1 MVKTN
6 NGGKKMN
13 EKRFV
18 VLDNEEV
25 YYITDTKDLKSLNDY
40 IKKFS
45 HPKYEHSEEE
55 ALSAAKEE
63 YWQMIYENSM
73 SAKENVDML
82 NGLFDKSEQLSKK
95 NLQLEED
102 LCYYST
108 KCASLE
114 TGMFSLERDNN
125 KLERENEQLKSEL
138 SETKEILRSI
148 ERDRN
153 QNLLIC
159 KKYEGFFKEKGF
171 DIHDLIDYARDGS
184 ND

>member
-1 MVKTN
+1 
-6 NGGKKMN
+6 MN

-18 VLDNEEV
+18 ALDNEEV
-25 YYITDTKDLKSLNDY
+25 YYITDTKDLKTLTDF

-45 HPKYEHSEEE
+45 DPEYEYSKEEV
-55 ALSAAKEE
+55 LSAAKEE

-95 NLQLEED
+95 ILQLEED
-102 LCYYST
+102 LGYYKS

-125 KLERENEQLKSEL
+125 KLEKENKHLKEQLRNLRKLANELYMEGSE
-138 SETKEILRSI
+138 
-148 ERDRN
+148 
-153 QNLLIC
+153 
-159 KKYEGFFKEKGF
+159 
-171 DIHDLIDYARDGS
+171 
-184 ND
+184 